1 MKLKDIQDQL
11 QYWYSPDMVRHYRL
25 LQGIMMGYG
34 LDESEIKKNS
44 PAFLT
49 PTVSKSIGGG
59 GLLYFAP
66 ILRTFD
72 EMRHSNPILKNM
84 RILNSQ
90 VRGVDITP
98 DWQGVSA
105 YINDA
110 RKAWW
115 NQRSKGSDGYA
126 AFKNDSDQAFL
137 DFAMLGVGYL
147 KVCVNNYNGVQR
159 ATGRYVSPLNVI
171 SDPYLDIDDSEGVG
185 IVSLMGRSE
194 FESKFEGKSFDQ
206 YNATFFNPA
215 GYQSKAVRVIEWYS
229 QDKYV
234 AFPDQFSN
242 EPLVE
247 SENPYGCIPI
257 QSYQNF
263 KPSGA
268 LLPMGL
274 IEQQLASAIDI
285 VSMTA
290 DIRNKSRNDGF
301 IAIEP
306 SFFTTESLKKYAE
319 TKLVEYL
326 QIDSEK
332 ARPLYQLGAKP
343 FIEMPRVP
351 ANPDVMNLLQLSVN
365 ENREQSAVSASAAG
379 VVTSG
384 ETTATEVRSI
394 DSRMDSQYRA
404 LLRTFTRSH
413 AGFCVKLGKVAE
425 KYDNAPFTM
434 NFYGT
439 AIGFNEDDP
448 MLTSEMVWQGAKIPY
463 FEDESLFSQDA
474 VAKMSMESAKYEKI
488 FAITQSPEAVK
499 KMIEALHVE
508 DPDKY
513 LPQPPPAQAL
523 PPEGM
528 PPEGMDMG
536 AEGVTG
542 SDLEG
547 QMQGNIPAEMQA
559 MLSNLSG
566 VQAPLA

>member
-1 MKLKDIQDQL
+1 MKVTDIQDQL
-11 QYWYSPDMVRHYRL
+11 QYWYSPNTVNHYRT
-25 LQGIMMGYG
+25 LQLIMMGYG
-34 LDESEIKKNS
+34 LDESEVRKNA
-44 PAFLT
+44 PELMT
-49 PTVSKSIGGG
+49 PITTSNSGAG
-59 GLLYFAP
+59 GLLYFPP
-66 ILRTFD
+66 ILRTF
-72 EMRHSNPILKNM
+72 EQMRQSNPILKNM

-98 DWQGVSA
+98 DWQGIPS
-105 YINDA
+105 YQNDA

-137 DFAMLGVGYL
+137 DFAMLGVGYI
-147 KVCVNNYNGVQR
+147 KICVNNYEGTQR
-159 ATGRYVSPLNVI
+159 ATGKYVSPLDII
-171 SDPYLDIDDSEGVG
+171 SDPYRNIDDSEGVG
-185 IVSLMGRSE
+185 IVTLMGRGE
-194 FESKFEGKSFDQ
+194 FESKFNGKDFDQ
-206 YNATFFNPA
+206 YKQTFFNPA
-215 GYQSKAVRVIEWYS
+215 GYISQAVRVIEWYS
-229 QDKYV
+229 QDQYV

-242 EPLVE
+242 EPLLE
-247 SENPYGCIPI
+247 GENPYGCIPI
-257 QSYQNF
+257 QSYENF

-274 IEQQLASAIDI
+274 IEQQLSSAIDI

-306 SFFTTESLKKYAE
+306 GFFTPESLAKYSE

-332 ARPLYQLGAKP
+332 ARALYQLGARP
-343 FIEMPRVP
+343 FIEIPRVG
-351 ANPDVMNLLQLSVN
+351 ANPDTMNLLNISIN
-365 ENREQSAVSASAAG
+365 DNREQAAVSASAAG
-379 VVTSG
+379 VTTSG

-413 AGFCVKLGKVAE
+413 AGFCVKLAKVAE

-434 NFYGT
+434 NYLGA
-439 AIGFNEDDP
+439 AISFNDGDP
-448 MLTSEMVWQGAKIPY
+448 MRTSELVWEGAKIPY

-474 VAKMSMESAKYEKI
+474 VSKMSMEAAKYEKI
-488 FAITQSPEAVK
+488 FALTQSPEAIK
-499 KMIEALHVE
+499 KMIEAFNVE

-513 LPQPPPAQAL
+513 LPQAPPMQA
-523 PPEGM
+523 PNTTSP
-528 PPEGMDMG
+528 
-536 AEGVTG
+536 
-542 SDLEG
+542 DLES